1 MSTARAAVITMSKT
15 RSRQSPSPARTSQ
28 ALLSHGGTP
37 YLAHVALTR
46 ARKHTPPQLPQ
57 HPMSRSPQ
65 LTLPEK
71 REYFDAELSMG
82 AVQMLIPC
90 QWCPPCVPSFYL
102 YQSTLPF
109 REDGPLPLAEVC
121 RDGAQVVSEVGE
133 HARRWRAVLEA
144 ACARWRVSS

>member
-1 MSTARAAVITMSKT
+1 MEVSREKAVRSAVTAPHACSL
-15 RSRQSPSPARTSQ
+15 QSV
-28 ALLSHGGTP
+28 L
-37 YLAHVALTR
+37 
-46 ARKHTPPQLPQ
+46 
-57 HPMSRSPQ
+57 RSPQ

-71 REYFDAELSMG
+71 REYFSAELSMG

-121 RDGAQVVSEVGE
+121 RDGAQVVSKVGE